1 MGMVQVIL
9 SEDVHALGDAGD
21 IVSVKPGFAR
31 NYLIPQGK
39 AMIAT
44 AERVNEVEHQKR
56 VINEKL
62 AKELSDLNAVKAKL
76 HDMKLETMAQ
86 AGEGGKLFGSVT
98 AANLAE
104 LIAAKGLEIDRRKI
118 QLAEPIKSVGEHTV
132 SVRLRS
138 DVMADFKVTV
148 LAASVPP
155 PRAEVED
162 EGASGSLGEEPEA
175 PAAEAPAED
184 GDGENEEKAEA

>member
-39 AMIAT
+39 AIIAT

-104 LIAAKGLEIDRRKI
+104 LIAAKG
-118 QLAEPIKSVGEHTV
+118 V
-132 SVRLRS
+132 VRSTGSFSSRS
-138 DVMADFKVTV
+138 RVIA
-148 LAASVPP
+148 
-155 PRAEVED
+155 R
-162 EGASGSLGEEPEA
+162 
-175 PAAEAPAED
+175 
-184 GDGENEEKAEA
+184 